1 MYYLRHVDRGG
12 AVLKTTA
19 SSDDA
24 GTRHQLLRGIGFI
37 GVALIALNSVI
48 GAGIFALPAEVAARA
63 GLLSPWLFLACGLLI
78 ITVVLTYSELAS
90 YFRESGGPVLYTT
103 SAFGPLAGFST
114 GWVLFLSRMTAFAA
128 NANVMAIYLGAIWP
142 WFGDGAGRT
151 IVIIAV
157 TVVLTYANYRGVRDG
172 VKTVGFF
179 TVFKIAPL
187 LLLILLGLPY
197 VGGDTLFPVELP
209 TIDDLGGT
217 TLLLIYAFVG
227 FEAATITAGETAR
240 PRYNLPRALVATIAA
255 TGTLYFLIVLV
266 YVAVLPDAGASG
278 ATLVDVGRE
287 LAGPIGAMV
296 ITIAAVFSIGGNL
309 ASIMI
314 TVPRLTFALANERML
329 PRWFGAVHERYA
341 TPGNSILFLG
351 AISLGFAL
359 SGSFAWLA
367 AASSLTRLVVYV
379 LCIGALPIIRKRADE
394 EARSRAFRLKGGYLI
409 PAVAL
414 GLCLWIAAQ
423 STRQSW
429 EVFGWLLVAGLLL
442 YWLARFQ
449 SRSVGG
455 GPR

>member
-1 MYYLRHVDRGG
+1 VTK
-12 AVLKTTA
+12 ATA

-24 GTRHQLLRGIGFI
+24 GNKRQLLRGIGFI
-37 GVALIALNSVI
+37 GVALIALNSMI

-63 GLLSPWLFLACGLLI
+63 GVLSPWLFLACGLLI

-103 SAFGPLAGFST
+103 AAFGTLAGFST

-142 WFGDGAGRT
+142 WFGAGVGRT

-157 TVVLTYANYRGVRDG
+157 TVVLTYANYRGVKDG

-179 TVFKIAPL
+179 TIFKVAPL
-187 LLLILLGLPY
+187 LLLVLLGLPY
-197 VGGDTLFPVELP
+197 VSGDVLFPVDFP
-209 TIDDLGGT
+209 TIDDLAIDDLGGT

-240 PRYNLPRALVATIAA
+240 PRHNLPRALVATIVG

-266 YVAVLPDAGASG
+266 YIAVLPAAGDSG

-287 LAGPIGAMV
+287 LAGPVGAMV
-296 ITIAAVFSIGGNL
+296 ITAAAVFSIGGNL

-314 TVPRLTFALANERML
+314 TVPRLTFALAKERML
-329 PRWFGAVHERYA
+329 PQWFGAVHERHA
-341 TPGNSILFLG
+341 TPANSILFLG

-379 LCIGALPIIRKRADE
+379 LCIGALPIIRHRADD
-394 EARSRAFRLKGGYLI
+394 EARARAFRLKGGYFI

-414 GLCLWIAAQ
+414 ALCIWIAAQ
-423 STRQSW
+423 STRRSW
-429 EVFGWLLVAGLLL
+429 EVFGWLLVAGLAL
-442 YWLARFQ
+442 YWLAKFQ
-449 SRSVGG
+449 SRRLQSTL
-455 GPR
+455 